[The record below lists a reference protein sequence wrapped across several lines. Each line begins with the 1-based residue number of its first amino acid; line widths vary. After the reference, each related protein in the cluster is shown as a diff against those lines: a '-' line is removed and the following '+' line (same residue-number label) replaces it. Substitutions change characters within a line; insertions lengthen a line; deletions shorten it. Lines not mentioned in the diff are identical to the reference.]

1 MKVEDFSMLL
11 KEEEIWH
18 LLFRR
23 KMPNSSENNTDG
35 IFWEGFPNSIS
46 IYIVLFM
53 FSRRKSSAMFWDDLI
68 SGWNVLNGKTI

>member
-18 LLFRR
+18 FLFRR
-23 KMPNSSENNTDG
+23 KVPNSSENNRDG

-46 IYIVLFM
+46 IYIVLFI
-53 FSRRKSSAMFWDDLI
+53 FSLRKSKAIFWDGLN
-68 SGWNVLNGKTI
+68 SGWNILKGKTI